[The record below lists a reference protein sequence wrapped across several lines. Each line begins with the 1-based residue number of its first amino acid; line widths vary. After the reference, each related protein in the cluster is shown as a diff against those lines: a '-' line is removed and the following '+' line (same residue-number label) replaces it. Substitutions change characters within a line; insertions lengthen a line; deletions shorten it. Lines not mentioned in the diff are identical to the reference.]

1 MSFYKKNK
9 KKKLNS
15 NYKILFYKKNFKIPK
30 QDRKKR
36 FILIYQMRFGRKN
49 NMLLIFFYDDN
60 FNEKQIP
67 TKTRPSQMNVELK
80 IKDLKFKKPYIKIQ
94 ITLIMCSFLC

>member
-1 MSFYKKNK
+1 
-9 KKKLNS
+9 
-15 NYKILFYKKNFKIPK
+15 
-30 QDRKKR
+30 
-36 FILIYQMRFGRKN
+36 LIYQMHFERKN

-80 IKDLKFKKPYIKIQ
+80 IKDLKFKS
-94 ITLIMCSFLC
+94 LI